1 MLALGLGDI
10 AAFPFVQPPDNR
22 NINDGFRLLEEI
34 QAIAKGKD
42 NRKTKQSGKMQLT
55 PLGRQ
60 VARLPIDPRY
70 ARMVI
75 EAERTNALSEVMVI
89 AAGLSIQDPRER
101 PQEKR
106 QQADEKHSEYHDK
119 DSDFISLY
127 NLWVAFREQQNAL
140 SQNQLRKWCKQNF
153 INYLR
158 MREWQD
164 IVSQLKKSIAE
175 LGFGISKQEADYQA
189 IHQAIASGLLSHMGF
204 KDKEREYMGSRNS
217 RFLIFPVQGYQNLS
231 PNG

>member
-1 MLALGLGDI
+1 
-10 AAFPFVQPPDNR
+10 
-22 NINDGFRLLEEI
+22 
-34 QAIAKGKD
+34 
-42 NRKTKQSGKMQLT
+42 
-55 PLGRQ
+55 
-60 VARLPIDPRY
+60 
-70 ARMVI
+70 MVI
-75 EAERTNALSEVMVI
+75 EAQRTNAVNEVMVI

-127 NLWVAFREQQNAL
+127 NLWTAFREQQNAL
-140 SQNQLRKWCKQNF
+140 SQNQLRKWCKQQF

-175 LGFGISKQEADYQA
+175 LGFGITKQEADYQA
-189 IHQAIASGLLSHMGF
+189 IHQAIASGLLSHLGF
-204 KDKEREYMGSRNS
+204 KDKDREYLGSRNTK
-217 RFLIFPVQGYQNLS
+217 FLIFPGSGLAKSQPKWVMAAELVENVKAVRKNGSQNR
-231 PNG
+231 PHMG